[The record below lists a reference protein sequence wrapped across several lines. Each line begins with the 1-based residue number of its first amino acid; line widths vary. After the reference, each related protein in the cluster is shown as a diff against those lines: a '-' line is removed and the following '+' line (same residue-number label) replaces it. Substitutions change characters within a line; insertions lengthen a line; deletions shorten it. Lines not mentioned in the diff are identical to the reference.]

1 MLRIVL
7 KVLRFL
13 IKHINNLKHEEEIE
27 KEFQRLRDSKQI
39 VYEAW

>member
-13 IKHINNLKHEEEIE
+13 IKHINGFKLEEEIE
-27 KEFQRLRDSKQI
+27 REIQRLRDSKQI